1 MRTQAHQARGVV
13 VRFQVEEHK
22 IRLDVAIGV
31 VFSVAG
37 KRVVNITRGERF
49 IVGQTYLTLSSAWS
63 SIEHGSS
70 IGSRWEVIWQ
80 LGMAA
85 LRSLSIRS
93 TQSWAS

>member
-22 IRLDVAIGV
+22 IRLDVAIAV

-49 IVGQTYLTLSSAWS
+49 IVGQT
-63 SIEHGSS
+63 
-70 IGSRWEVIWQ
+70 
-80 LGMAA
+80 
-85 LRSLSIRS
+85 
-93 TQSWAS
+93 